1 MNNAQELKAHLQD
14 SNKARMYEV
23 RKIEK
28 KAIREEILSI
38 LEDYHYESDTENMS
52 KDVVVALENL
62 VKSRLLSEVNDE
74 HKKKEDELKTYM
86 VEASHTQHASY
97 EIKVK
102 AKNKLEAN
110 KIALAKHIYDWSA
123 LDLVNEDG
131 LSVDATEEVN
141 DE

>member
-14 SNKARMYEV
+14 RNKARIYAEKKNKHNVLIAKMYE
-23 RKIEK
+23 
-28 KAIREEILSI
+28 A
-38 LEDYHYESDTENMS
+38 
-52 KDVVVALENL
+52 
-62 VKSRLLSEVNDE
+62 
-74 HKKKEDELKTYM
+74 KKKQDKLKTYM

>member
-14 SNKARMYEV
+14 SNKQKLYE
-23 RKIEK
+23 EK
-28 KAIREEILSI
+28 KKQ
-38 LEDYHYESDTENMS
+38 D
-52 KDVVVALENL
+52 K
-62 VKSRLLSEVNDE
+62 
-74 HKKKEDELKTYM
+74 LKTYM